1 MNVYREFSEN
11 NSMQDILTL
20 FIKRRL
26 EEVLGCSL
34 NDPMIELNQLR
45 IGDSI
50 VN

>member
-11 NSMQDILTL
+11 NSMQDTLTL

-26 EEVLGCSL
+26 EEVLGCYL
-34 NDPMIELNQLR
+34 NNPMIELNQLR

>member
-11 NSMQDILTL
+11 NSMQDTLTL

-26 EEVLGCSL
+26 EEVLRCSL
-34 NDPMIELNQLR
+34 NNPMIELNQLR

>member
-11 NSMQDILTL
+11 DSMQDTLTL

-26 EEVLGCSL
+26 EEVLSFPL
-34 NDPMIELNQLR
+34 NNPMIELNQLR

-50 VN
+50 VM